1 MSYNI
6 GVQPFAAAAFPIS
19 SIVVIVIFSILQL
32 FECNHPKFFFLGF
45 RSILFFNNNKGIG
58 LDFTLDSPHM
68 SVELNSGTVLG
79 DTDEH
84 STWRTAF
91 REAVK
96 LKRYSED
103 GDDVA
108 TTRLGV
114 WTSVG
119 KGNYGEWSIKGAL
132 DGVEFYNESNGDLDI
147 LRQSYYWD
155 WLKDRFDSK
164 Y

>member
-1 MSYNI
+1 
-6 GVQPFAAAAFPIS
+6 
-19 SIVVIVIFSILQL
+19 
-32 FECNHPKFFFLGF
+32 
-45 RSILFFNNNKGIG
+45 
-58 LDFTLDSPHM
+58 M

-96 LKRYSED
+96 LKCYSES
-103 GDDVA
+103 GDEVA
-108 TTRLGV
+108 KTRLGV

-119 KGNYGEWSIKGAL
+119 KGNYGEWSIKGAE
-132 DGVEFYNESNGDLDI
+132 DGIEFYNEVNGDLTQ

-155 WLKDRFDSK
+155 WLRTRYDSK